1 MAVTK
6 THPIKSTLKA
16 AIDYICNPDKT
27 DGKLLVSSF
36 GCSAETAD
44 IEFAWIRRHAIDKGT
59 NLGRHLIQAF
69 EPGEVTPE
77 EVHRIGM
84 ELAREVLDGK
94 YEFVL
99 TTHIDKDHVHN
110 HLIFNAVSFQDHK
123 HYHSNK
129 RSYHF
134 IRRTSDRICKEHGL
148 SVIVPGRDKGKSY
161 IEHQA
166 EQNGTSYKAKLRAAI
181 DRLLPGCSDL
191 EDLLRR
197 LQREGYE
204 LKRGKYISARY
215 IGVPAKSHDFVGEG
229 GATERVSFSPQGGN
243 ERCAVRDDAQER
255 FTRLKTLGADY
266 AEEALTARIAG
277 RPRPSRQP
285 QQRTGKP
292 SLLIDIQ
299 NNIKAQQS
307 AGYKHWATIENL
319 KRAAETLNFLTEHG
333 IGSLEDL
340 SERCD
345 GAAAATARVKADLR
359 ATEKEMERLTL
370 TMKHAATYR
379 QLRPLYDQY
388 RQSRDKEK
396 FLRGHEGEII
406 LFEAAARELKRLDAV
421 PLPATQRLRAE
432 MDELTAR
439 KATLQS
445 EYRKAQR
452 EEREY
457 DTLSQNVSML
467 LEQPKDIVLPKEK
480 TNELE

>member
-36 GCSAETAD
+36 GCAAETAD
-44 IEFAWIRRHAIDKGT
+44 IEFEWTRRHSIDKGT
-59 NLGRHLIQAF
+59 HLGRHLIQAF

-77 EVHRIGM
+77 EAHRIGM
-84 ELAREVLDGK
+84 ELAREVLGGK

-204 LKRGKYISARY
+204 LKRGKYISARAP
-215 IGVPAKSHDFVGEG
+215 G
-229 GATERVSFSPQGGN
+229 
-243 ERCAVRDDAQER
+243 QER

-277 RPRPSRQP
+277 RPRPARQP

-299 NNIKAQQS
+299 NNLKAQQS
-307 AGYKHWATIENL
+307 AGYQRWATIENL
-319 KRAAETLNFLTEHG
+319 KRAAATMNFLTEHG
-333 IGSLEDL
+333 IGSYEELV
-340 SERCD
+340 ERCD
-345 GAAAATARVKADLR
+345 AVAAASIRTRESLRDTEQRIADL
-359 ATEKEMERLTL
+359 ALLGKQID
-370 TMKHAATYR
+370 TYR
-379 QLRPLYDQY
+379 KLKPVYDRY
-388 RQSRDKEK
+388 KASKDKEK
-396 FLRGHEGEII
+396 FLRGFESEII
-406 LFEAAARELKRLDAV
+406 LFEAAAREIKKAGLTKLPSSEKLKAELDG
-421 PLPATQRLRAE
+421 LS
-432 MDELTAR
+432 AR
-439 KATLQS
+439 KTALQT
-445 EYRKAQR
+445 ELRKIRR
-452 EEREY
+452 EEKEY
-457 DTLSQNVSML
+457 DTLRQNVDAL
-467 LEQPKDIVLPKEK
+467 LERPKEQEQQRQRS
-480 TNELE
+480 NDLE

>member
-1 MAVTK
+1 
-6 THPIKSTLKA
+6 
-16 AIDYICNPDKT
+16 
-27 DGKLLVSSF
+27 
-36 GCSAETAD
+36 
-44 IEFAWIRRHAIDKGT
+44 
-59 NLGRHLIQAF
+59 
-69 EPGEVTPE
+69 
-77 EVHRIGM
+77 M
-84 ELAREVLDGK
+84 ELAREVLGGK

-99 TTHIDKDHVHN
+99 TTHIDRDHVHN

-148 SVIVPGRDKGKSY
+148 SVVVPGRDKGKSY

-204 LKRGKYISARY
+204 LKRGKYISARAP
-215 IGVPAKSHDFVGEG
+215 G
-229 GATERVSFSPQGGN
+229 
-243 ERCAVRDDAQER
+243 QER

-299 NNIKAQQS
+299 NNLKAQQS

-333 IGSLEDL
+333 ISSYEELT
-340 SERCD
+340 ERCN
-345 GAAAATARVKADLR
+345 GAAAATARVKAALR

-439 KATLQS
+439 KAALQS
-445 EYRKAQR
+445 EHRKAQR
-452 EEREY
+452 EERQY
-457 DTLSQNVSML
+457 DTLRQNVEAL
-467 LEQPKDIVLPKEK
+467 LEKPREAEPQRQRN
-480 TNELE
+480 NELE